1 MFTMG
6 PSSPGRLSRRRRWLL
21 LAVVLVVGVVAVVV
35 LWPRDDSRLTEAAAL
50 LPDETVRVTW
60 TDWEGVR
67 AEVDASP
74 GAGDLDR
81 VLQQAA
87 DLDLSAGSPTA
98 GVAGPLAETLGWGP
112 VDAEWEILGQSPS
125 GMVLVVK
132 LPDDA
137 DVDEIADRYEAAGFT
152 PPEDGRTDGGLWS
165 GGPDTVARLPG
176 LNEPLLQYA
185 ALLEDERLLVSSD
198 QAVSIEQAV
207 PVVRG
212 DEDGLDLE
220 RLAGPADEPLAA
232 VGWTTDAVCAALSM
246 AQGDSGVRATADQLV
261 EDAGGV
267 APLDGY
273 LVALGAG
280 RALTVTLGY
289 EDDDRA
295 ERDLDSRQV
304 LAGMEDPGQ
313 SLPYPELFTLA
324 EARTDGDVVVLEM
337 EDAARDRY
345 PLTNTTQGPVL
356 LAAC

>member
-6 PSSPGRLSRRRRWLL
+6 LSTLGRRRGWLPV
-21 LAVVLVVGVVAVVV
+21 AVAVLVAAVAVVV

-60 TDWEGVR
+60 TDWDGVR
-67 AEVDASP
+67 GELGASP
-74 GAGDLDR
+74 GTDDLDR
-81 VLQQAA
+81 MLQQAA
-87 DLDLSAGSPTA
+87 DLDLSAASPTA
-98 GVAGPLAETLGWGP
+98 AVAGPLAETLGWGP
-112 VDAEWEILGQSPS
+112 VDAEWEILGQSPH

-132 LPDDA
+132 LPEDA
-137 DVDEIADRYEAAGFT
+137 DLGRIAESYEAAGFT
-152 PPEDGRTDGGLWS
+152 APESGRTDGGLWT

-185 ALLEDERLLVSSD
+185 ALLEDERLLLSSD
-198 QAVSIEQAV
+198 QGVSVEQAV

-212 DEDGLDLE
+212 DEEGLDLQ
-220 RLAGPADEPLAA
+220 RLADPAGDALAA
-232 VGWTTDAVCAALSM
+232 VGWATDQVCAELSM
-246 AQGDSGVRATADQLV
+246 ANGDSGVRAAADELV
-261 EDAGGV
+261 EEAGGV

-273 LVALGAG
+273 LVALRPD
-280 RALTVTLGY
+280 RALTAVLGY

-295 ERDLDSRQV
+295 ERDLESRQA

-313 SLPYPELFTLA
+313 ALPYPELFTLS
-324 EARTDGDVVVLEM
+324 EARADGDVVVLEM
-337 EDAARDRY
+337 EDAARDGY